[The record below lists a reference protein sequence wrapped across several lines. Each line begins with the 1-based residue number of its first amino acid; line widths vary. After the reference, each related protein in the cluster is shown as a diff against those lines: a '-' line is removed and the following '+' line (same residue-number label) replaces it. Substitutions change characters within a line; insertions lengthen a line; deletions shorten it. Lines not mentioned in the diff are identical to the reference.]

1 MVKPRVFIASSS
13 ESLEAAGAVNV
24 NLEHECEPTLWT
36 HAFTLASTAIEDL
49 VYKSSAMDFAIFIF
63 APDDLSNIRGKSVSI
78 TRDNVIF
85 ELGLFIGSIGRERCF
100 IIKPRHVDLHL
111 PSDLLG
117 ITTADYDNQ
126 RSDGDL
132 AQAMT
137 SACVKIK
144 KIIKDLGMLT
154 DTVKNSNAK
163 TRINFKEIDINN
175 HDFKVL
181 SSLLRTYND
190 DPEGLSISEIFK
202 HKNNDFIHLNDNLS
216 IIKLV
221 KAGYIDKSISQYDYD
236 GSDYYS
242 YTITSDGVEYI
253 INNKDSYL
261 KSLENDSDSIPF

>member
-36 HAFTLASTAIEDL
+36 HAFTLASTAIESL

-63 APDDLSNIRGKSVSI
+63 APDDLSNVRGASVSI
-78 TRDNVIF
+78 TRDNVVF
-85 ELGLFIGSIGRERCF
+85 ELGLFIGAIGRERCF
-100 IIKPRHVDLHL
+100 IIKPRHVELHL

-117 ITTADYDNQ
+117 ISTADYDDQ

-137 SACVKIK
+137 PACVKIK
-144 KIIKDLGMLT
+144 KIIKELGMLT
-154 DTVKNSNAK
+154 EVVNTVSTKN
-163 TRINFKEIDINN
+163 RINFKEINIDN

-181 SSLLRTYND
+181 SSLLRTHND
-190 DPEGLSISEIFK
+190 DPEGLSLSEIFK
-202 HKNNDFIHLNDNLS
+202 NKNSEFIHLNDNLS

-253 INNKDSYL
+253 IDNKDSYF
-261 KSLENDSDSIPF
+261 KSLENNSDPIPF